1 MPKRCPA
8 SAEAPSLSAAP
19 RSRLREVPCPRSPG
33 VTARAWWRSGRW
45 QAAGRQSVQI
55 GEAPAQQGVAT
66 LARSTHAPLRADA
79 SVQRQWRVTASRW
92 RGGAVRRGTARC
104 GAVLTRCGAVR
115 RGAARRGAVLCG
127 AVLTR
132 CGGAPAL
139 GSSTARPTRARA
151 AVRTQSGAATWRSA
165 PSRGRP
171 GCGWL
176 RLTVGGRLPLQR
188 PWLRAG
194 PGEVR

>member
-19 RSRLREVPCPRSPG
+19 RSRLREVRCPPSPG
-33 VTARAWWRSGRW
+33 VTARAWWRSGSW

-66 LARSTHAPLRADA
+66 LARSTLAPLRAEA
-79 SVQRQWRVTASRW
+79 SVQRQWRVTVSRW
-92 RGGAVRRGTARC
+92 RGGAVRRGSARC
-104 GAVLTRCGAVR
+104 GAVLTW
-115 RGAARRGAVLCG
+115 
-127 AVLTR
+127 

-151 AVRTQSGAATWRSA
+151 AVRTQSGATTWRYA

-188 PWLRAG
+188 PWLSAG